1 LSGNKRCREKRL
13 NASTVPRSVDRRPR
27 RDSSRRL
34 PTSVAHYHNT
44 RDKVAT
50 RLNPHKSFNG
60 HRQVWT
66 WDGIVKLNSHLN
78 TVLLRT
84 LPHLL
89 A

>member
-1 LSGNKRCREKRL
+1 LSANKRCREKRL
-13 NASTVPRSVDRRPR
+13 NASTVPRSVDHNPRP
-27 RDSSRRL
+27 DSSKKL
-34 PTSVAHYHNT
+34 PTSVAHYHNM

-50 RLNPHKSFNG
+50 RLNQHKSFNG

-78 TVLLRT
+78 TVLLRI
-84 LPHLL
+84 LPLRL